1 MIHEIRL
8 PIQFKWQKEA
18 SQFSAHTEL
27 PAIESAEEEKEEEGE
42 DEVDVKKLR
51 ATQWLAFPGNSSS
64 SGSIS
69 VHFI

>member
-27 PAIESAEEEKEEEGE
+27 PAIESAEQEEEEEGE

-51 ATQWLAFPGNSSS
+51 ATQ
-64 SGSIS
+64 
-69 VHFI
+69 

>member
-27 PAIESAEEEKEEEGE
+27 PAIESAEEEEEGE

-51 ATQWLAFPGNSSS
+51 ATQ
-64 SGSIS
+64 
-69 VHFI
+69 